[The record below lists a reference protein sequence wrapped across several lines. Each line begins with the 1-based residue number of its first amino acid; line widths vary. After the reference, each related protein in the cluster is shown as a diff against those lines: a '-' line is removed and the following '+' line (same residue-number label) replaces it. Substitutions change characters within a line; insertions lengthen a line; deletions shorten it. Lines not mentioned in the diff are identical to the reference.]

1 MLGDAQKVSW
11 NRERLS
17 RIIGVV
23 SKGVRRMYRKLAGNG
38 MRALVAGAVLA
49 AAPMIATGQSNPI
62 PHAHIYPD
70 VQAAQTD
77 IQAALVKAR
86 REHKRV
92 ILDFGAD
99 WCGDCQVLNIY
110 FHQSPNAEL
119 LDKHFVLVDV
129 NIGRMDAN
137 LDIAHKYGVP
147 VQGVPALAVL
157 APSGKVVYSQNKEFA
172 DMRHMD
178 PQSVTEFLNKW
189 KQ

>member
-1 MLGDAQKVSW
+1 MRVKGLCS
-11 NRERLS
+11 
-17 RIIGVV
+17 VV
-23 SKGVRRMYRKLAGNG
+23 G
-38 MRALVAGAVLA
+38 GAVVGLGMA
-49 AAPMIATGQSNPI
+49 FGTLTMSAQIAPVPMVR
-62 PHAHIYPD
+62 AHIYPD
-70 VQAAQTD
+70 ISQAQPD
-77 IQAALVKAR
+77 INAALARAR

-92 ILDFGAD
+92 ILDFGGD

-137 LDIAHKYGVP
+137 LDIAHRYGVP

-157 APSGKVVYSQNKEFA
+157 SPTGKVIYSQNKEFA

-178 PQSVTEFLNKW
+178 PQSVTDFLNKW